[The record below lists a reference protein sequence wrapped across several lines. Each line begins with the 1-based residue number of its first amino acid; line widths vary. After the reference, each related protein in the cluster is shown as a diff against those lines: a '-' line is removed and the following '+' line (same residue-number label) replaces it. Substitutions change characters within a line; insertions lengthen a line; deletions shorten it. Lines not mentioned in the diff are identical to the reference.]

1 MDKKEF
7 YVYRWYYINTNET
20 FHIGKGKG
28 QRYKEKKQSRNQ
40 FFKNIINKEKDNVT
54 SEILVNNLTEQEAWD
69 LEKQLITE
77 YKSKGECK
85 TNFHEGGRGGNTGNY
100 NNPERSRKI
109 SEAAKKRIGKLNPM
123 YGKHHTEETK
133 QKLREIN
140 LGKKL
145 TPEHIE
151 KLKEANRGRKKTKA
165 EIDFIS
171 NLNKG
176 KKMSQETKAKMMN
189 SLCPYRYQIYLNN
202 KLQYTCLGHTELQK
216 YCKEKFNISRTII
229 EKVITK
235 TWKPTF
241 NKHKWLETLEILKIE
256 RCIDQR

>member
-1 MDKKEF
+1 M
-7 YVYRWYYINTNET
+7 
-20 FHIGKGKG
+20 
-28 QRYKEKKQSRNQ
+28 
-40 FFKNIINKEKDNVT
+40 
-54 SEILVNNLTEQEAWD
+54 
-69 LEKQLITE
+69 EKQLIAK

-100 NNPERSRKI
+100 NNPERSRKL
-109 SEAAKKRIGKLNPM
+109 SEAAKKRVGELNPM

-165 EIDFIS
+165 EIEFIS

-176 KKMSQETKAKMMN
+176 KKMSKETKEKMMN
-189 SLCPYRYQIYLNN
+189 SLCPY
-202 KLQYTCLGHTELQK
+202 K
-216 YCKEKFNISRTII
+216 Y
-229 EKVITK
+229 
-235 TWKPTF
+235 
-241 NKHKWLETLEILKIE
+241 
-256 RCIDQR
+256 

>member
-69 LEKQLITE
+69 LEKQLIAE

>member
-69 LEKQLITE
+69 LEKQLIAE

-189 SLCPYRYQIYLNN
+189 SLCPYRYQICLNN

>member
-69 LEKQLITE
+69 LEKQLIAE

-241 NKHKWLETLEILKIE
+241 NKHK
-256 RCIDQR
+256 